1 MQCRNA
7 EYVYIDLYLY
17 LYILRL
23 ALATS
28 CITHRLWCVCLAW
41 IRIDTCLSSLAIAS
55 IHRRHT
61 RTRHA
66 GAALVRAVNYN
77 NIDQQT

>member
-1 MQCRNA
+1 MQCSNA
-7 EYVYIDLYLY
+7 EYVVYIDLYLY

-23 ALATS
+23 VLATS
-28 CITHRLWCVCLAW
+28 CITHRRWCVLGVDMD
-41 IRIDTCLSSLAIAS
+41 RHVPLSSLAK
-55 IHRRHT
+55 HRRHT

-66 GAALVRAVNYN
+66 GAALARAVNYN